1 MVAMSDRARIAVLVA
16 MVAAVV
22 AVQFVPWSMDE
33 NPGVLEAVAALGG
46 EWVDRA
52 APPFELPDSSGQQH
66 KLTDYRG
73 KVVFLNFWA
82 SFCDPC
88 REEMPSMEKLVRQY
102 EPQGMVMIAISHD
115 TKLEHMDGFMTQFL
129 PEQRSAMTTL
139 WDPEIA
145 VAPQYGTELIPETYI
160 IDREGRIVARFV
172 NAYDWTRP
180 EVKQL
185 IEALLRAD
193 GSSRRL
199 L

>member
-1 MVAMSDRARIAVLVA
+1 MSNTFRIAFLAVA
-16 MVAAVV
+16 FALIV
-22 AVQFVPWSMDE
+22 AVQLVPWGMNE
-33 NPGVLEAVAALGG
+33 NPGVLAAVAALDG

-52 APPFELPDSSGQQH
+52 APAFELPDSSGQIH
-66 KLTDYRG
+66 ALSDYRG

-88 REEMPSMEKLVRQY
+88 REEMPSMERLVRQY
-102 EPQGMVMIAISHD
+102 EPQGMVMIAVSHD
-115 TKLEHMDGFMTQFL
+115 TEKEHMDGFMSQFL
-129 PEQRSAMTTL
+129 PGQTSVMTTL
-139 WDPEIA
+139 WDPEIS
-145 VAPQYGTELIPETYI
+145 VAPKFGTELIPETYI
-160 IDREGRIVARFV
+160 IDRDGRIVARFV

-193 GSSRRL
+193 GARRRL

>member
-1 MVAMSDRARIAVLVA
+1 MSSAIRIAFLALAV
-16 MVAAVV
+16 VAAI

-33 NPGVLEAVAALGG
+33 NPGVLEAVADLDG
-46 EWVDRA
+46 EWVDRP
-52 APPFELPDSSGQQH
+52 APSFELPDSSGQMH
-66 KLTDYRG
+66 KLSDYRG

-88 REEMPSMEKLVRQY
+88 REEMPSMENLVRQY
-102 EPQGMVMIAISHD
+102 EPQGMVMIAVSHD
-115 TKLEHMDGFMTQFL
+115 TKKEHMDGFMAQFL
-129 PEQRSAMTTL
+129 PGETSAMTTL
-139 WDPEIA
+139 WDPEITA
-145 VAPQYGTELIPETYI
+145 APKFGTELIPETYI
-160 IDREGRIVARFV
+160 IDRDGRIVARFV

-180 EVKQL
+180 EVKRL